1 MYQKK
6 SNQKEAGAIT
16 FSPNL
21 FISGCA
27 WSSEWCIGFLQVQS
41 TGSRTSGLGNYSVQA
56 LRLWCVCGLQS
67 TQAQLLCGMWDLS
80 SPTRDQTFTICV
92 GRWVLNHWTTRKVPK
107 CNYFKIRKYR
117 RLGQIFSSDREDHFN
132 KKFNSPK
139 RYNLKSCV
147 PQ

>member
-16 FSPNL
+16 FSPDL

-27 WSSEWCIGFLQVQS
+27 RSSECCIGFLQVQS
-41 TGSRTSGLGNYSVQA
+41 TGSRASGLGNCSVQA

-80 SPTRDQTFTICV
+80 SPTRDQTFTTALEGGFLTTGPPGKSPSAIILRSENIDV
-92 GRWVLNHWTTRKVPK
+92 KAKFFLVTGRTTS
-107 CNYFKIRKYR
+107 I
-117 RLGQIFSSDREDHFN
+117 
-132 KKFNSPK
+132 
-139 RYNLKSCV
+139 KS
-147 PQ
+147 